1 MTHEHFGEGNRVAM
15 NCRAFQELADSFLG
29 EELLTE
35 TNHEMLRHLDICPSC
50 RREIDG
56 RRRLRRSLQVAF
68 DRAPELQPRAD
79 FAVRLREQLREAT
92 VHDGARRLALQ
103 RWLALAAGVLLA
115 AGVAGLVLM
124 KLSPSVDALARDARG
139 DHWYCALKNRVA
151 RTPMPL
157 EEAAQRFDSSYRL
170 LMSAPPDDISTPG
183 GVARVIDRHSCAFGT
198 RRFGH
203 VILQYQG
210 RVVSLLLTAHD
221 DQATG
226 GVADDS
232 TPYVHGQ
239 PVNGLSVVSVRG
251 ARHAILL
258 VGDLEERELT
268 QLSRTVA
275 VPLARQLEGSLIVP
289 GPPARAALNLGG
301 PIGDFAAVF
310 LRR

>member
-1 MTHEHFGEGNRVAM
+1 M
-15 NCRAFQELADSFLG
+15 NCRGVQELADSFLG

-35 TNHEMLRHLDICPSC
+35 TNHEILRHLDICPSC

-79 FAVRLREQLREAT
+79 FAVRLREQIREAT
-92 VHDGARRLALQ
+92 VHDGARRLARQ

-115 AGVAGLVLM
+115 AGVAALVLM
-124 KLSPSVDALARDARG
+124 KFSHANAPVDVLARDARG
-139 DHWYCALKNRVA
+139 DHWYCALKNRVV

-221 DQATG
+221 DQARG

-289 GPPARAALNLGG
+289 GPPPARAALNLGG
-301 PIGDFAAVF
+301 PIGDFDAVF